1 MGNKLLSSMKSYVKS
16 GIFIKH
22 MKRYTLFFII
32 PLLIVYVIIYA
43 SYFIFSNREMT
54 SRLNSEFAQISL
66 NSNSIIDNVYN
77 QYVQY
82 SSNKNIQYLLA
93 LPTNEL
99 YGYENNFNLQG
110 IQSLFQTSAR
120 STSYIYEISLYSIAG
135 EYVVSSL
142 NNNTINTFTQTDW
155 YKQFDPNDPSPYI
168 TYDYYNASPLI
179 LVCFPLNNLYSND
192 IVGLLIFSIHY
203 EEINNL
209 VVPSSADSSTVTL
222 LNNEN
227 KILYC
232 SDISWLGKQYTN
244 EIPYHATG
252 SSYIQKGGIAY
263 LYEYTDYPE
272 FLLIFEN
279 DISYRSHTI
288 ILFTCL
294 MVFLVLLT
302 LFLPMA
308 ISAHY
313 SKNFYDSITDL
324 STQLLL
330 SNSEWA
336 ENEAEYIINNIDN
349 IMLKEK
355 NIEHGF
361 AKNILQLRKAQTIA
375 LQTQLNPHFIYNTL
389 NAIGLSVNNTKI
401 RPDLLIKNFSD
412 ILRYSLNT
420 KEILAYVSDEIKYTK
435 QYIEIEE
442 TKYMQKFNTDFDIPE
457 NISSLKTVKFILQP
471 IVENT
476 LRHGF
481 KHKSDDGFF
490 LKIRALLSDNIL
502 EFIVTDTGYGIEA
515 GKLKEIQDNLNS
527 EKFPETKNIGIYN
540 VHLRIRLIFGNK
552 YGVSVDSEKNYGT
565 TVKIKLPVVNEEEI
579 S

>member
-1 MGNKLLSSMKSYVKS
+1 MKRSTINMGNKLLSSMKSYVKS

-209 VVPSSADSSTVTL
+209 VVPSSADSTTVNL

-232 SDISWLGKQYTN
+232 SG
-244 EIPYHATG
+244 
-252 SSYIQKGGIAY
+252 
-263 LYEYTDYPE
+263 
-272 FLLIFEN
+272 
-279 DISYRSHTI
+279 
-288 ILFTCL
+288 
-294 MVFLVLLT
+294 
-302 LFLPMA
+302 
-308 ISAHY
+308 
-313 SKNFYDSITDL
+313 
-324 STQLLL
+324 
-330 SNSEWA
+330 
-336 ENEAEYIINNIDN
+336 
-349 IMLKEK
+349 
-355 NIEHGF
+355 
-361 AKNILQLRKAQTIA
+361 
-375 LQTQLNPHFIYNTL
+375 
-389 NAIGLSVNNTKI
+389 
-401 RPDLLIKNFSD
+401 
-412 ILRYSLNT
+412 
-420 KEILAYVSDEIKYTK
+420 
-435 QYIEIEE
+435 
-442 TKYMQKFNTDFDIPE
+442 
-457 NISSLKTVKFILQP
+457 
-471 IVENT
+471 
-476 LRHGF
+476 
-481 KHKSDDGFF
+481 
-490 LKIRALLSDNIL
+490 
-502 EFIVTDTGYGIEA
+502 
-515 GKLKEIQDNLNS
+515 
-527 EKFPETKNIGIYN
+527 
-540 VHLRIRLIFGNK
+540 
-552 YGVSVDSEKNYGT
+552 
-565 TVKIKLPVVNEEEI
+565 
-579 S
+579 